1 MKRYVFLLALMAAL
15 VAPFPMQATIGCCN
29 FCPDQYEQEGQY
41 PYFEVIR
48 TQRQLLD
55 QDVTAGAGWKRIFE
69 SCAQVNRV
77 NVTAS
82 QEATVVAR
90 AFLQLNNQTT
100 PGVDVEYRW
109 VLDDVPV
116 GTVFHFRV
124 GLAGFPH
131 GDDINIVL
139 PKVVAGAHR
148 LAVDAR
154 VLSDSGTIKFR
165 LMFVTAQGFPSQH
178 FPGASLVSDR
188 AVTIGPDWATVGA
201 KLTVAPADESRLYL
215 QSYVEADA
223 DATID
228 FRYVV
233 DGFPMAAF
241 TVVVPKGGGIA
252 LWDHYPDILDPGS
265 HTINLEARGGSAA
278 MISMEQVEAATSPA
292 TYTGYLLPWSDI
304 EAVGSLGDAHQPLNC
319 LILSAAGA
327 GGTGGLGGT
336 PACGKYQ
343 LLLDSHL
350 DAAGASDDYTIFGD
364 GYVEIENRS
373 TTSGIVTLTVEAI
386 YEDASAA
393 FCNTLIDTPNSTC
406 ANPLQCSTTDFT
418 IAEFSVLPGRTQKF
432 FYVDPVHWGSSKPNH
447 IRLWA
452 RSQNGCGAAP
462 VDLAFGRS
470 RLGMQ
475 LVPAG
480 VGSCF
485 SARAQG
491 RAAAAVLSVVA
502 SAGKTVLEWQSP
514 ESING
519 NWEILRATDQGSF
532 SLIARNPSTLR
543 TLTDTTVRAGVTYRY
558 EVRAVAVSTDP
569 VVGSNYLCGALS
581 NEVRVTVPPIAPRR
595 RASGH

>member
-1 MKRYVFLLALMAAL
+1 MNRYAFLLALTTAL
-15 VAPFPMQATIGCCN
+15 VAPFPVQATIGCCN
-29 FCPDQYEQEGQY
+29 FCPDQYQQEGPY

-55 QDVTAGAGWKRIFE
+55 QDVVAGAGWKRIFE

-82 QEATVVAR
+82 QDATVVAR

-100 PGVDVEYRW
+100 AGVDVEYRW
-109 VLDDVPV
+109 VIDDVPV
-116 GTVFHFRV
+116 GTAFHFRV

-139 PKVVAGAHR
+139 PNVAAGAHR
-148 LAVDAR
+148 LAIDAQ
-154 VLSDSGTIKFR
+154 VLAESGSIKFR

-188 AVTIGPDWATVGA
+188 AVTIGTDWTTVGA
-201 KLTVAPADESRLYL
+201 RLTVGPAEAARLYL
-215 QSYVEADA
+215 QSYVAADA
-223 DATID
+223 HSTID

-233 DGFPMAAF
+233 DDFPMPPF
-241 TVVVPKGGGIA
+241 TVVVPEGGGIA
-252 LWDHYPDILDPGS
+252 LWDHYADILDPGL
-265 HTINLEARGGSAA
+265 HTVNLEARGDSAA
-278 MISMEQVEAATSPA
+278 TISMARVEAATAPA
-292 TYTGYLLPWSDI
+292 THVSHLLPWSDTAAI
-304 EAVGSLGDAHQPLNC
+304 GSLGNAHQPLNC

-343 LLLDSHL
+343 LLLDSQL
-350 DAAGASDDYTIFGD
+350 DAAAVSDDYTIFGD

-373 TTSGIVTLTVEAI
+373 STSGIVTLTVEAI
-386 YEDASAA
+386 YEDSSAA
-393 FCNTLIDTPNSTC
+393 FCNILIDTPNSIC
-406 ANPLQCSTTDFT
+406 ANPLQCSTADFT
-418 IAEFSVLPGRTQKF
+418 IAEFTVPPGRTQKF

-452 RSQNGCGAAP
+452 RSQDGCGAVP
-462 VDLAFGRS
+462 VDLAFGQS

-491 RAAAAVLSVVA
+491 RAAAPALSVAASAEKAVLQ
-502 SAGKTVLEWQSP
+502 WQSP

-519 NWEILRATDQGSF
+519 NWEVLRATDQGSF
-532 SLIARNPSTLR
+532 NVIARNPDALR
-543 TLTDTTVRAGVTYRY
+543 TLTDATVKPGAAYRY
-558 EVRAVAVSTDP
+558 EVRAVAVSTDSA
-569 VVGSNYLCGALS
+569 VGSNYVCGALS
-581 NEVRVTVPPIAPRR
+581 NEIRVTVPPIAPRK

>member
-1 MKRYVFLLALMAAL
+1 MIRNALLLALTAAL
-15 VAPFPMQATIGCCN
+15 LLPLPAQATVGCCN
-29 FCPDQYEQEGQY
+29 FCPDQYQQEGPY

-55 QDVTAGAGWKRIFE
+55 QDVVAGAGWKRIFE
-69 SCAQVNRV
+69 SCSQVNRV

-82 QEATVVAR
+82 QDATVVVR

-100 PGVDVEYRW
+100 PGVDIEYRW
-109 VLDDVPV
+109 LLDDVPV
-116 GTVFHFRV
+116 GAVFHFRV

-139 PKVVAGAHR
+139 PNVAAGAHR
-148 LAVDAR
+148 VAIDAR
-154 VLSDSGTIKFR
+154 VLAESGTIKFR

-178 FPGASLVSDR
+178 FPGASLISDR
-188 AVTIGPDWATVGA
+188 AVTIGTDWTMVGTKFA
-201 KLTVAPADESRLYL
+201 VAPAEEARLYL
-215 QSYVEADA
+215 QSYVAADA
-223 DATID
+223 KSTID

-233 DGFPMAAF
+233 DGFPMEPF
-241 TVVVPKGGGIA
+241 TVVMPEGGGLA
-252 LWDHYPDILDPGS
+252 LWDHFADILDPGS
-265 HTINLEARGGSAA
+265 HSVHFEARGDSAA
-278 MISMEQVEAATSPA
+278 TISMAQVEAATAPA
-292 TYTGYLLPWSDI
+292 TYSSYLLPWSDI

-343 LLLDSHL
+343 LLLDSQL
-350 DAAGASDDYTIFGD
+350 DAAGASDDYAIFGD

-373 TTSGIVTLTVEAI
+373 ATSGIVTLTVEAI

-393 FCNTLIDTPNSTC
+393 FCNTLIDTPNSLC
-406 ANPLQCSTTDFT
+406 ANPLQCSTADFT
-418 IAEFSVLPGRTQKF
+418 ISEFTVLPGRTQKF

-452 RSQNGCGAAP
+452 RSQDGCGAAP
-462 VDLAFGRS
+462 VDLAFGHS
-470 RLGMQ
+470 RLGLQ

-491 RAAAAVLSVVA
+491 RAAAPALTVVA
-502 SAGKTVLEWQSP
+502 SPGKAVLQWLSP

-519 NWEILRATDQGSF
+519 SWEILRATDQSSF
-532 SLIARNPSTLR
+532 SLIARNPSGLR
-543 TLTDTTVRAGVTYRY
+543 TLTDTTVKPGVAYRY
-558 EVRAVAVSTDP
+558 EVRAYAVSTDFA
-569 VVGSNYLCGALS
+569 VGSSYVCGALS
-581 NEVRVTVPPIAPRR
+581 NEIRVIVPPVAPRK

>member
-1 MKRYVFLLALMAAL
+1 MSRYAFLFALTIAL
-15 VAPFPMQATIGCCN
+15 VAPFPVLATIGCCD
-29 FCPDQYEQEGQY
+29 FCPDQYQQEGQY

-48 TQRQLLD
+48 TQRQLTD
-55 QDVTAGAGWKRIFE
+55 EDVAAGAGWKRIFE
-69 SCAQVNRV
+69 SCTQVNRV

-82 QEATVVAR
+82 QDATVVAR

-139 PKVVAGAHR
+139 PTVAAGAHR
-148 LAVDAR
+148 VAIDAR
-154 VLSDSGTIKFR
+154 VLAESGSISFR
-165 LMFVTAQGFPSQH
+165 LTFVTAQGFPSQR
-178 FPGASLVSDR
+178 FPGASVVSDHPI
-188 AVTIGPDWATVGA
+188 TIGADWTKVGAPLTVG
-201 KLTVAPADESRLYL
+201 PAEAARLYL
-215 QSYVEADA
+215 QSYVAADA
-223 DATID
+223 HSTID

-233 DGFPMAAF
+233 DDFPMAPF
-241 TVVVPKGGGIA
+241 TIVIPAGGGLA
-252 LWDHYPDILDPGS
+252 LWDHLADILDPGS
-265 HTINLEARGGSAA
+265 HTVHLEARAA
-278 MISMEQVEAATSPA
+278 SVTTISLTQVEAATAPA
-292 TYTGYLLPWSDI
+292 TYVSHLLPWDDTT
-304 EAVGSLGDAHQPLNC
+304 ATGSLGNAHQPLNC

-343 LLLDSHL
+343 LLLESRL
-350 DAAGASDDYTIFGD
+350 DAAATADDYTIFGD

-373 TTSGIVTLTVEAI
+373 STSGIVTLTVEAI
-386 YEDASAA
+386 YEDSSAA
-393 FCNTLIDTPNSTC
+393 FCNILIDTPNSIC
-406 ANPLQCSTTDFT
+406 ANPLQCSTADFT

-452 RSQNGCGAAP
+452 RSQDGCGAAP
-462 VDLAFGRS
+462 IDLAFGNS

-475 LVPAG
+475 LVPSG
-480 VGSCF
+480 GSCF

-491 RAAAAVLSVVA
+491 RAAAPSLTVAV
-502 SAGKTVLEWQSP
+502 SAGKAVLQWQSP

-519 NWEILRATDQGSF
+519 NWEVFRAQEQGSF
-532 SLIARNPSTLR
+532 AVIARNPSGLR
-543 TLTDTTVRAGVTYRY
+543 TFTDTTVRAGVAYRY
-558 EVRAVAVSTDP
+558 EVRALAVPTDSALGSTL
-569 VVGSNYLCGALS
+569 VCGAPS
-581 NEVRVTVPPIAPRR
+581 SDVSVIIPPVAPRK

>member
-1 MKRYVFLLALMAAL
+1 MNRNVLLLALTIAL
-15 VAPFPMQATIGCCN
+15 VAPFPVLATTGCCN
-29 FCPDQYEQEGQY
+29 FCPDQYQQEGQY

-55 QDVTAGAGWKRIFE
+55 EDVTAGTGWKRIFE

-82 QEATVVAR
+82 QDATVVAR

-100 PGVDVEYRW
+100 PGVDVEYQW
-109 VLDDVPV
+109 VLDDFPV
-116 GTVFHFRV
+116 GRAFHFRV

-139 PKVVAGAHR
+139 PKVAAGAHR
-148 LAVDAR
+148 VALDAR
-154 VLSDSGTIKFR
+154 VLAESGTIKFR
-165 LMFVTAQGFPSQH
+165 LMFVTAQGFPSAR
-178 FPGASLVSDR
+178 FPGASLGTDQ
-188 AVTIGPDWATVGA
+188 AITIGSEWTKVGA
-201 KLTVAPADESRLYL
+201 TLTVRPAEEARLYL
-215 QSYVEADA
+215 QSYVTAVA
-223 DATID
+223 HSTFD

-233 DGFPMAAF
+233 DGFPMAPF
-241 TVVVPKGGGIA
+241 TIVIPAGGGLA
-252 LWDHYPDILDPGS
+252 MWDHYAGILDSGS
-265 HTINLEARGGSAA
+265 HTVHLEARASAA
-278 MISMEQVEAATSPA
+278 ATISMTQVEAATAPA
-292 TYTGYLLPWSDI
+292 TYSSYLLPFSDM
-304 EAVGSLGDAHQPLNC
+304 EGAGSLGDSHQPLNC

-343 LLLDSHL
+343 LLLDSQL

-373 TTSGIVTLTVEAI
+373 ATSGVVTLAVEAI

-393 FCNTLIDTPNSTC
+393 FCNLLIDAPNSTC
-406 ANPLQCSTTDFT
+406 ASPLQCATADFT

-452 RSQNGCGAAP
+452 RSQDGCGAAP
-462 VDLAFGRS
+462 IDLAFGRS
-470 RLGMQ
+470 RLAMQ

-480 VGSCF
+480 LGSCF

-491 RAAAAVLSVVA
+491 RAAAPALSVAAPAGKAVLQ
-502 SAGKTVLEWQSP
+502 WQSP

-519 NWEILRATDQGSF
+519 YWEVLRATDTGSF
-532 SLIARNPSTLR
+532 TLIARNPNEMR
-543 TLTDTTVRAGVTYRY
+543 TFTDTTVKAGVAYRY
-558 EVRAVAVSTDP
+558 EIRPVAMSTDFAI
-569 VVGSNYLCGALS
+569 GSSYVCGAPS
-581 NEVRVTVPPIAPRR
+581 NEIRVIVPPIAPRK